1 MTPKLVT
8 IGVALVLTGCAQVVS
23 GKPDMVSIDTAY
35 SSPYLK
41 AVEHCAKYEKT
52 AKFKK
57 VVAAETNWVFNGN
70 LYTFECLKQI
80 KSLPQTE

>member
-23 GKPDMVSIDTAY
+23 GKPDMVSIETAF

-41 AVEHCAKYEKT
+41 AAKHCAKYEKT
-52 AKFKK
+52 AQFKK
-57 VVAAETNWVFNGN
+57 VDSAGTNWVFSGN